1 MSNGMLSVW
10 RDGEW
15 WYDFPEQNYNN
26 VIDLLQKRGL
36 TAKCLILSKGE
47 SPKPVRVK
55 VLNQETIIT
64 NEGKPKTQTTKKKNA

>member
-36 TAKCLILSKGE
+36 AAKCLILPKGE

-64 NEGKPKTQTTKKKNA
+64 NDVPKKPAKKKKA

>member
-36 TAKCLILSKGE
+36 TAKCLILPKGE
-47 SPKPVRVK
+47 NPKPVRVK

-64 NEGKPKTQTTKKKNA
+64 NDVPKKPAKKKNA

>member
-36 TAKCLILSKGE
+36 TAKCLILPKGE

-64 NEGKPKTQTTKKKNA
+64 NDVPKKPAKKKNA

>member
-1 MSNGMLSVW
+1 MSKGMISVW

-36 TAKCLILSKGE
+36 TAKCLILPKGE

-64 NEGKPKTQTTKKKNA
+64 NDVPKKPAKKKNA

>member
-1 MSNGMLSVW
+1 MLSVW

-36 TAKCLILSKGE
+36 TAKCLILPKGE

-55 VLNQETIIT
+55 VLNKETIIT
-64 NEGKPKTQTTKKKNA
+64 NYVPKKPAKKKKA

>member
-1 MSNGMLSVW
+1 MSKGMLSVW

-15 WYDFPEQNYNN
+15 WYDFPEQNYDN

-36 TAKCLILSKGE
+36 TAKCLILPKGE

-64 NEGKPKTQTTKKKNA
+64 NDVPKKPAKKKKA

>member
-1 MSNGMLSVW
+1 MLSVW

-36 TAKCLILSKGE
+36 TAKCLILPKGE

-55 VLNQETIIT
+55 VLNQEKIIT
-64 NEGKPKTQTTKKKNA
+64 NDVPKKPAKKKKA